1 MVWFVTI
8 LSGRGTKP
16 MRFTTKTEYGL
27 ISLIFMARKGSSDPV
42 TVKEIVQGERY
53 SPAYIEKILQKLRMA
68 KVIES
73 HHGQQG
79 GYVLARHPSQ
89 IHLREIVEALEGQ
102 TFDIFCEPKLRDEI
116 VCTHFPMCGVKPVW
130 QKTKELLDHFY
141 ESVTLEMMAGND
153 MSGILK
159 KSA

>member
-1 MVWFVTI
+1 
-8 LSGRGTKP
+8 

-27 ISLIFMARKGSSDPV
+27 ICLIFMARKGGSHPV

-68 KVIES
+68 KVIDA

-79 GYVLARHPSQ
+79 GYVLSRHPSQ

-102 TFDIFCEPKLRDEI
+102 TFDIFCEPKLRNEI
-116 VCTHFPMCGVKPVW
+116 VCTHFSMCGVKPVW
-130 QKTKELLDHFY
+130 QKTKEILDQFY
-141 ESVTLEMMAGND
+141 ESITLEMMAGND
-153 MSGILK
+153 MAGILK